1 MSPRIGLAL
10 QDQDSL
16 EIGVVLFSQVTL
28 LDVAGPFE
36 VFKRAPGVAVS
47 LIAAEAE
54 PLLTDTGLWL
64 VPERDFEEAGWPDVL
79 FVPGGPGQIGAME
92 DDRTLFFLRER
103 GTRAAFVS
111 SVCTGSLLL
120 AAAGLLEGYRATTHW
135 LSLDLLGC
143 LGAKPVAERVVHDRN
158 RLTGAGVSAGI
169 DVALQLIALL
179 CGEEVAQEV
188 QLLIEYDPQPPFPC
202 GSPRTAPHELVERVA
217 SRRQD
222 LQSRRRQ
229 QVERFVDG
237 TSEAFLALKSG
248 PLADVPSK
256 PETATT
262 KGDGDRLHFQWISS
276 PGKRALVVLNT
287 ITGDSRS
294 WGGLFGPL
302 AQRLPVLCVDV
313 RNRGRSNFTGRPAS
327 VHEQLEDVAQL
338 VQAAGVTEP
347 IWVGNSASTLL
358 AYRAAQTLSTSA
370 LILLAPLFSFG
381 MVRKVRLLRNTLLA
395 SLEDASLRSFH
406 RLLTFLTY
414 GGEYLDRNPS
424 IIPVGLSRL
433 RALYTAETLRVACE
447 QTFFPEP
454 EDPTLLKS
462 ISCPVLMV
470 RPEGEELM
478 SERGLDEVAAALSH
492 CVGRVVPSGH
502 GLLEEAPEATFDVI
516 AAFVEGFGSQPTRG
530 DFLPC

>member
-1 MSPRIGLAL
+1 MSRRTGLAL
-10 QDQDSL
+10 QDQHSL
-16 EIGVVLFSQVTL
+16 EIGMVLFSKVTL

-36 VFKRAPGVAVS
+36 VFKRAPGVELS
-47 LIAAEAE
+47 LMAAEAE
-54 PLLTDTGLWL
+54 PLLTDTGLSL

-79 FVPGGPGQIGAME
+79 FVPGGPGQIGAMD
-92 DDRTLFFLRER
+92 DDRTLSFLRER

-120 AAAGLLEGYRATTHW
+120 AAAGLLKGYRATTHW

-143 LGAKPVAERVVHDRN
+143 LGATPVAERVVRDRN

-169 DVALQLIALL
+169 DVALQLVALL
-179 CGEEVAQEV
+179 CGDEVAQEI
-188 QLLIEYDPQPPFPC
+188 QLLIEYDPQPPFTC
-202 GSPRTAPHELVERVA
+202 GSPRTAPHELVARVA
-217 SRRQD
+217 SRRQE
-222 LQSRRRQ
+222 LQDRRRE

-237 TSEAFLALKSG
+237 ISAASLALKSG
-248 PLADVPSK
+248 PADVPAQ
-256 PETATT
+256 PEVATT
-262 KGDGDRLHFQWISS
+262 KGEDDRLHFQWISR

-294 WGGLFGPL
+294 WAGLFAPL
-302 AQRLPVLCVDV
+302 AERLPVVCVDV
-313 RNRGRSNFTGRPAS
+313 RNRGRSKFTGRAAS

-338 VQAAGVTEP
+338 VHAAGVTEP

-358 AYRAAQTLSTSA
+358 ACRAAQTLSSRA

-395 SLEDASLRSFH
+395 SLEDSSLRSFH

-414 GGEYLDRNPS
+414 GGEYLDRNAS

-433 RALYTAETLRVACE
+433 RALYTADTLRVACD

-454 EDPTLLKS
+454 EDPTLIKS

-478 SERGLDEVAAALSH
+478 SERRLDDVAAALSH
-492 CVGRVVPSGH
+492 CVVRVVPSGH
-502 GLLEEAPEATFDVI
+502 GLLEEAPKATFDLI
-516 AAFVEGFGSQPTRG
+516 ASFVEGLGSEPTGG
-530 DFLPC
+530 DLLSC